1 MFKLLNLNTGAVT
14 EVDEPRFVKKKSNG
28 VWIRCDE
35 SDAECIAI
43 DGERFSISGK
53 TVIDDAP
60 QIVSISKINQSQK
73 LAQVDLAAIANA
85 KNIDE
90 VKAAINDITDA
101 VLDIYLNG
109 V

>member
-1 MFKLLNLNTGAVT
+1 MVQLLNLNTGAVF
-14 EVDEPRFVKKKSNG
+14 EVEEPRYVKRNSSG
-28 VWIRCDE
+28 VWLQCDE
-35 SDAECIAI
+35 KDAECIAL

-53 TVIDDAP
+53 TLIEDAP
-60 QIVSISKINQSQK
+60 QVISISKINQSQK
-73 LAQVDLAAIANA
+73 LAQINLDTIKNSQ
-85 KNIDE
+85 NIDE